1 MLPVVTTIKY
11 NSSKGGGDMLGGV
24 TGALT
29 GPRGKEGCSF
39 LPFANPELSP
49 YPSET
54 GALLSAQPPSFPS
67 SVYVPNSFFKK
78 LLSLSE
84 F

>member
-24 TGALT
+24 TGALM
-29 GPRGKEGCSF
+29 GHRGKEGCSF

-54 GALLSAQPPSFPS
+54 GALLSAQPYCTSQAVCMYPTLSSKSF
-67 SVYVPNSFFKK
+67 
-78 LLSLSE
+78 
-84 F
+84 